1 MLWHRSWFAS
11 KMMLGDGHKK
21 ANLELDKAILYVTD
35 EMNATET
42 AGVNFAAYWKQDK
55 PLSAEAVYQRCRDFL
70 AANPNVKGVAIGFE
84 PGIYQ
89 ATRMDLPHNLMK
101 EKNGQAH
108 REKPSRHLCLQPE
121 RLVPQDQGEGKGPL
135 DRPI

>member
-1 MLWHRSWFAS
+1 MKQLDRINFRHSFAAKICLWMLITSACVFVVCFGTASWFAS

-21 ANLELDKAILYVTD
+21 ANLELDKAILYITD

-84 PGIYQ
+84 PGI
-89 ATRMDLPHNLMK
+89 
-101 EKNGQAH
+101 
-108 REKPSRHLCLQPE
+108 
-121 RLVPQDQGEGKGPL
+121 
-135 DRPI
+135 